1 MSIDQVIECLRQSG
15 HKVTPQR
22 VSIIKTVME
31 SLELLT
37 PSALYEKVRHEN
49 PDVGEVTVYRTLNI
63 LDELGLV
70 CVVHNGENTH
80 SYIGRPPEHH
90 DHLICSDCGKVVNF
104 TGCNLSGLE
113 KRLCSET
120 NFTIQEHRL
129 DLYGKC
135 ARCNKKSTK

>member
-70 CVVHNGENTH
+70 CVVHTGENTH
-80 SYIGRPPEHH
+80 SYIGCPSEHH

-104 TGCNLSGLE
+104 TGCNFPHLDHLIYP
-113 KRLCSET
+113 RT
-120 NFTIQEHRL
+120 NYSSKSSYL
-129 DLYGKC
+129 
-135 ARCNKKSTK
+135 NKKGTCNHKSNFQ